1 MSFPITTGQLTVG
14 TEPVQIDGMSI
25 NPFRLYVHN
34 MDTTKSLYVG
44 GADLTL
50 ANGFAIDKLSVQ
62 DFELF
67 PDQQLFVVSE
77 NGNHLISWMRVPV

>member
-1 MSFPITTGQLTVG
+1 MSFPIETGQMTAG
-14 TEPVQIDGMSI
+14 TTATQIDGMSI

-34 MDTTKSLYVG
+34 MDTTKSLFVG
-44 GADLTL
+44 GPDVTI
-50 ANGFAIDKLSVQ
+50 ANGFAIDKSSTQ

-77 NGNHLISWMRVPV
+77 NGGHLISWMRVPV